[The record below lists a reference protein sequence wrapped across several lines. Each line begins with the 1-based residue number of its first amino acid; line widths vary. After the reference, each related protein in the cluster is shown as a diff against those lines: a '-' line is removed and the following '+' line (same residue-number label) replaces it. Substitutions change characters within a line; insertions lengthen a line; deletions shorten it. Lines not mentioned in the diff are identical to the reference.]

1 MVNET
6 KDVSGRE
13 KYDSKRG
20 PIFILRQRMKHSL
33 LLLEQGMNRCYDES
47 GTVCGVR
54 HCFPIED
61 DDNDDEIS
69 NVDYDFIV
77 TMLLLLVLFL
87 S

>member
-1 MVNET
+1 MSVDERST
-6 KDVSGRE
+6 IAKEV
-13 KYDSKRG
+13 

-54 HCFPIED
+54 HFFPIED

-77 TMLLLLVLFL
+77 AMLLLLVLFL

>member
-1 MVNET
+1 MHVVNET

-13 KYDSKRG
+13 KHDS

-54 HCFPIED
+54 HFFPIED

-77 TMLLLLVLFL
+77 AMLLLLVLFL